1 MRDPLFISTCLLVTH
16 FFVKLVE
23 DAYKSV
29 NIEPTILIALF
40 QCLYFSFISQSI
52 FFLSKTKTDLIFFY
66 SSSLG
71 NEAAECTVCMV
82 KLWVMA
88 ATDEL
93 FGSSSTFFWNKKSKQ
108 KLKQKSKRKIKQNSK
123 QTTQTKSEA
132 HLWNWSRTLANWWQ
146 NRCWQ
151 VWRWHFWLLIYGIQ
165 FDSIFQCLTW
175 IKIRLQTRYFVRI
188 CHISI
193 LLHSGKFCLK

>member
-1 MRDPLFISTCLLVTH
+1 MLHPNSNEGSVIDFYLFACNT

-82 KLWVMA
+82 KL
-88 ATDEL
+88 
-93 FGSSSTFFWNKKSKQ
+93 
-108 KLKQKSKRKIKQNSK
+108 
-123 QTTQTKSEA
+123 
-132 HLWNWSRTLANWWQ
+132 
-146 NRCWQ
+146 
-151 VWRWHFWLLIYGIQ
+151 
-165 FDSIFQCLTW
+165 
-175 IKIRLQTRYFVRI
+175 
-188 CHISI
+188 
-193 LLHSGKFCLK
+193 

>member
-29 NIEPTILIALF
+29 NIEPTILIRLF

-52 FFLSKTKTDLIFFY
+52 FFIENKNRFDFFFY

-82 KLWVMA
+82 KL
-88 ATDEL
+88 
-93 FGSSSTFFWNKKSKQ
+93 
-108 KLKQKSKRKIKQNSK
+108 
-123 QTTQTKSEA
+123 
-132 HLWNWSRTLANWWQ
+132 
-146 NRCWQ
+146 
-151 VWRWHFWLLIYGIQ
+151 
-165 FDSIFQCLTW
+165 
-175 IKIRLQTRYFVRI
+175 
-188 CHISI
+188 
-193 LLHSGKFCLK
+193 

>member
-1 MRDPLFISTCLLVTH
+1 MRDLLLISTCLLVTH

-29 NIEPTILIALF
+29 NIEPTILITLF

-52 FFLSKTKTDLIFFY
+52 FLSKTKTDLIFFY

-108 KLKQKSKRKIKQNSK
+108 KLKQKSKQNKQFK
-123 QTTQTKSEA
+123 QKV
-132 HLWNWSRTLANWWQ
+132 R
-146 NRCWQ
+146 
-151 VWRWHFWLLIYGIQ
+151 
-165 FDSIFQCLTW
+165 LTCETGRG
-175 IKIRLQTRYFVRI
+175 RLQIGGKTGADRCGDGIFGCSSMGSSLIRSSSAWLGLKSGFKPGILSEFV
-188 CHISI
+188 ISV
-193 LLHSGKFCLK
+193 FCCTVGNFA